1 MAFSNTSS
9 LTINCN
15 GSLIDLK
22 SPKVMGILNV
32 TPDSFYDGGTY
43 SKLSDVL
50 KHVEHMLTNGATFI
64 DVGAYSSRPNADD
77 VSETEELKR
86 SVPVF
91 EAISKT
97 FPEALISIDTFRSSV
112 AKACVNAG
120 ASLVND
126 ISAGQLD
133 KEMMPTVATLQ
144 VPYIMMHMKGTPQTM
159 TSNTNYDN
167 LTKDILSYFSEKI
180 SEANALGINDIIL
193 DVGFGFS
200 KTREQN
206 FELLNHLDSF
216 NITGLPMLV
225 GLSRK
230 STIYKTLNTTASKA
244 LNGTTAMHAWA
255 LQQGSNILRVHDV
268 KEAME
273 VITLYNA
280 LKSN

>member
-77 VSETEELKR
+77 VSETEELER
-86 SVPVF
+86 SVPVI

-180 SEANALGINDIIL
+180 SEANVLGINDIIL

-244 LNGTTAMHAWA
+244 LNGTTAMHAWV

-268 KEAME
+268 KETME

>member
-1 MAFSNTSS
+1 
-9 LTINCN
+9 
-15 GSLIDLK
+15 
-22 SPKVMGILNV
+22 MGILNV

-86 SVPVF
+86 SIPVI
-91 EAISKT
+91 EVISKT

>member
-77 VSETEELKR
+77 VSETEELER
-86 SVPVF
+86 SVPVI

-167 LTKDILSYFSEKI
+167 LTKDILFYFSEKI
-180 SEANALGINDIIL
+180 SEANTLGINDIIL

-206 FELLNHLDSF
+206 FELLDHLDSF

>member
-1 MAFSNTSS
+1 
-9 LTINCN
+9 
-15 GSLIDLK
+15 
-22 SPKVMGILNV
+22 MGILNV

-86 SVPVF
+86 SVPVI

-112 AKACVNAG
+112 AKACVNVG

-133 KEMMPTVATLQ
+133 KEMMPTVAALQ

-206 FELLNHLDSF
+206 FELLDHLDSF
-216 NITGLPMLV
+216 KITGLPMLV

-230 STIYKTLNTTASKA
+230 STIYKTLNTTASNA

>member
-77 VSETEELKR
+77 VSETEELER
-86 SVPVF
+86 SVPVI

-97 FPEALISIDTFRSSV
+97 FPEALISIDTFRSSI

-206 FELLNHLDSF
+206 FELLDHLDSF

>member
-77 VSETEELKR
+77 VSETEELER
-86 SVPVF
+86 SVPVI

-206 FELLNHLDSF
+206 FELLDHLDSF

>member
-15 GSLIDLK
+15 GSLIDFK

-86 SVPVF
+86 SVPVI

-133 KEMMPTVATLQ
+133 KEMMPTVASLQ

>member
-86 SVPVF
+86 SVPVI

-216 NITGLPMLV
+216 NISGLPMLV

-255 LQQGSNILRVHDV
+255 LQQGTNILRVHDV
-268 KEAME
+268 QEAME

>member
-1 MAFSNTSS
+1 
-9 LTINCN
+9 
-15 GSLIDLK
+15 
-22 SPKVMGILNV
+22 MGILNV
-32 TPDSFYDGGTY
+32 TPDSFYDGGNY

-86 SVPVF
+86 SVPVI

-159 TSNTNYDN
+159 TSTTNYDN

>member
-77 VSETEELKR
+77 VSETEELER
-86 SVPVF
+86 SVPVI

-97 FPEALISIDTFRSSV
+97 FPEALISIDTFRSSI

-244 LNGTTAMHAWA
+244 LNGTTAMHAWV

-268 KEAME
+268 KETME

>member
-1 MAFSNTSS
+1 MPFTKTSS

-15 GSLIDLK
+15 GSLIDFK

-32 TPDSFYDGGTY
+32 TPDSFYDGGNY

-50 KHVEHMLTNGATFI
+50 KQVEYMLSNGATFI

-86 SVPVF
+86 SVPVI
-91 EAISKT
+91 EAIIKT
-97 FPEALISIDTFRSSV
+97 FPEALISIDTFRSAV
-112 AKACVNAG
+112 AKECINAG

-133 KEMMPTVATLQ
+133 NAMMPTVAALQ

-206 FELLNHLDSF
+206 FELLDHLDSF
-216 NITGLPMLV
+216 KITELPMLV

-230 STIYKTLNTTASKA
+230 STIYKTLNTTAAEA

-273 VITLYNA
+273 VITLFNA

>member
-1 MAFSNTSS
+1 MPSNHTSS

-86 SVPVF
+86 SIPVI

>member
-77 VSETEELKR
+77 VSETEELER
-86 SVPVF
+86 SVPVI

-244 LNGTTAMHAWA
+244 LNGTTAMHAWV

-268 KEAME
+268 KETME

>member
-86 SVPVF
+86 SVPVI

-112 AKACVNAG
+112 AKACVNVG

-133 KEMMPTVATLQ
+133 KEMMPTVAALQ

-206 FELLNHLDSF
+206 FELLDHLDSF
-216 NITGLPMLV
+216 KITGLPMLV

-230 STIYKTLNTTASKA
+230 STIYKTLNTTASNA

>member
-77 VSETEELKR
+77 VSETEELER
-86 SVPVF
+86 SVPVI

-268 KEAME
+268 KETME

>member
-77 VSETEELKR
+77 VSETEELER
-86 SVPVF
+86 SVPVI

-180 SEANALGINDIIL
+180 SEANTLGINDIIL